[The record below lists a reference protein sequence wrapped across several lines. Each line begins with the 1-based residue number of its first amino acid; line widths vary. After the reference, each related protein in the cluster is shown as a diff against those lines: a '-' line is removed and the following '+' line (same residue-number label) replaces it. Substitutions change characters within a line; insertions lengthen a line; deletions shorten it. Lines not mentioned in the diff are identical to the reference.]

1 MKDVK
6 FMLSNTEEH
15 KLEIIYSKKYLEE
28 EQLQNKYKTKASE
41 NMRRLNLKLSKRDFM
56 YIEAKSKADI
66 D

>member
-1 MKDVK
+1 
-6 FMLSNTEEH
+6 MLSNTEEH

-41 NMRRLNLKLSKRDFM
+41 NMRRLNLKLSERDFM